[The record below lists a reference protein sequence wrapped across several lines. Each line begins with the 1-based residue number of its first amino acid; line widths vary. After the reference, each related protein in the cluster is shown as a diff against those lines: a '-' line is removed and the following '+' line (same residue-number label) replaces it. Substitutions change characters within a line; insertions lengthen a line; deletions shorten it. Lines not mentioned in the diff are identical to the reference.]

1 MAIVSDS
8 ERDKS
13 MVQELWELKAKVDL
27 IIIEA
32 FDNNEKLHGVVRE
45 SFESVVNRRQ
55 NKPAELIGR
64 SMLFV
69 LASAISFIHASENEY
84 HTIATTYPLT

>member
-1 MAIVSDS
+1 MSDS
-8 ERDKS
+8 ERDKN
-13 MVQELWELKAKVDL
+13 MVQELLELKAKVDL

-55 NKPAELIGR
+55 NKPAELIGMCR
-64 SMLFV
+64 
-69 LASAISFIHASENEY
+69 ISTSLSLCNCY
-84 HTIATTYPLT
+84 W

>member
-1 MAIVSDS
+1 
-8 ERDKS
+8 
-13 MVQELWELKAKVDL
+13 MVQELLELKAKVDL

-64 SMLFV
+64 SC
-69 LASAISFIHASENEY
+69 Y
-84 HTIATTYPLT
+84 HV